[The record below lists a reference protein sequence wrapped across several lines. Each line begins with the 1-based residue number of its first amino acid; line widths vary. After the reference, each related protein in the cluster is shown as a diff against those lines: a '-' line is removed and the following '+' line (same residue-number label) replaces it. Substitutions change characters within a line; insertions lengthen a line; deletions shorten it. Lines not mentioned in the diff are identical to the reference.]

1 MQAHKRLAGRAGFTL
16 IEVLISIM
24 LLVVISM
31 AIYQATTSTFRLRDS
46 LMTEGDFGNSIRLS
60 MSILERDVAQLY
72 SPTLQKRPQPSP
84 TPGSAPQAQTFGAR
98 EESATRFWSAPL
110 DATGMRAMRFI
121 GKEDSMSFVATA
133 NLRVQRDSPES
144 EFLKVVYEL
153 REDTEK
159 DESGKSNEK
168 RGRMLVRV
176 THPNA
181 FSTEESREDRSQ
193 RTYPLLRGIQK
204 LRFRYFRRDRD
215 NGWSTTWDSDS
226 ADMKDRYPDLIE
238 TTLEVSAPPRLSF
251 EGLFK
256 FGPEAPLNG
265 LDQTL

>member
-1 MQAHKRLAGRAGFTL
+1 LVKIFKRGDEGKEQIIHIAKAGEMVGFRAMFT
-16 IEVLISIM
+16 EEPYKV
-24 LLVVISM
+24 
-31 AIYQATTSTFRLRDS
+31 
-46 LMTEGDFGNSIRLS
+46 
-60 MSILERDVAQLY
+60 
-72 SPTLQKRPQPSP
+72 
-84 TPGSAPQAQTFGAR
+84 GAEAL
-98 EESATRFWSAPL
+98 EESNIC
-110 DATGMRAMRFI
+110 FI

-144 EFLKVVYEL
+144 EFLKIVYEL

-159 DESGKSNEK
+159 DESGKLNEK

-181 FSTEESREDRSQ
+181 FSVEESREDRSQ
-193 RTYPLLRGIQK
+193 RTYPLLRGVQK

-226 ADMKDRYPDLIE
+226 PDMKDRYPDLIE
-238 TTLEVSAPPRLSF
+238 VTLEVSAPPRQSF

-265 LDQTL
+265 LDPTL